1 MLRILLLLAGLLFAS
16 PSIASGTDPYEMSE
30 SDVQLVQTRLY
41 MLNYD
46 ISEIDGKV
54 GPETRKA
61 IAEYQER
68 ISHPS
73 TGVITEEEFTRL
85 EKLDATGGTWAALSS
100 STDGAYSSVW
110 SQSSR
115 SKAER
120 KAETGCLE
128 KSDTPEK
135 CTTIAAVTF
144 HSSDQGWIAAV
155 RCSRSDNDSELSYI
169 SLAQGDSKA
178 RAVGNAFEP
187 VAGKGYSRD
196 DCRLLTAIETRG
208 RHK

>member
-1 MLRILLLLAGLLFAS
+1 MLRILFVLAGLFFAG
-16 PSIASGTDPYEMSE
+16 PSIAGGTDPYKMSE
-30 SDVQLVQTRLY
+30 SDIQLVQTRLY
-41 MLNYD
+41 MFNYD
-46 ISEIDGKV
+46 ISEIDGKL

-61 IAEYQER
+61 IAKYQER

-73 TGVITEEEFTRL
+73 TGIITEEEFTRL

-128 KSDTPEK
+128 KSNTPEK

-178 RAVGNAFEP
+178 HAVGNAFEP